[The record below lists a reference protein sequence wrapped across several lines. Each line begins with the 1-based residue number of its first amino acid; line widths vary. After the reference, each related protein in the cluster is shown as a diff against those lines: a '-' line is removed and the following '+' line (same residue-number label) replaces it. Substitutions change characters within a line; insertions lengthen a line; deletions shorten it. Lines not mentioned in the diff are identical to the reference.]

1 MKTGTPPRVDGRSLD
16 YAKMEEQ
23 PGDEQPSKFSFSS
36 NTQPLTH
43 QRPCHITYTNTQVHE
58 ILREGFEDSPMYNG
72 SIQSLGPRYCPSI
85 EDKINRFA
93 ERDRHQIFVEPEGWN
108 TIEIYVNGF
117 STSLPDDIQLK
128 AIHRIPGFEKAKIF
142 RPGYAIEYDFFQ
154 PTQLK
159 PTLETKI
166 INGLYFAGQINGT
179 TGYEEAAAQG
189 LMAGINAHIKVYQNS
204 EPVILKRNE
213 AYIGVLI
220 DDLVNKGTEEPY
232 RMFTSRAEYRISLRQ
247 DNADQRLTPLGK
259 KIGLINQEQYNSYLS
274 KTSYID
280 QLQTILSKTNISE
293 TSAKEFGLNLK
304 EKTRAQKLLNRND
317 VTIKHLMQSP
327 ELKEHSFSPEV
338 LHQVEIQTKYSS
350 YIKREIEQADKL
362 NRLNHLIIPPQFDYS
377 KLKSISAEA
386 REKLSKENPKTI
398 EEAKKISGV
407 SPSDISVLLTY
418 FGR

>member
-1 MKTGTPPRVDGRSLD
+1 
-16 YAKMEEQ
+16 
-23 PGDEQPSKFSFSS
+23 
-36 NTQPLTH
+36 
-43 QRPCHITYTNTQVHE
+43 
-58 ILREGFEDSPMYNG
+58 
-72 SIQSLGPRYCPSI
+72 
-85 EDKINRFA
+85 
-93 ERDRHQIFVEPEGWN
+93 
-108 TIEIYVNGF
+108 
-117 STSLPDDIQLK
+117 
-128 AIHRIPGFEKAKIF
+128 
-142 RPGYAIEYDFFQ
+142 
-154 PTQLK
+154 
-159 PTLETKI
+159 
-166 INGLYFAGQINGT
+166 
-179 TGYEEAAAQG
+179 
-189 LMAGINAHIKVYQNS
+189 
-204 EPVILKRNE
+204 
-213 AYIGVLI
+213 
-220 DDLVNKGTEEPY
+220 
-232 RMFTSRAEYRISLRQ
+232 
-247 DNADQRLTPLGK
+247 
-259 KIGLINQEQYNSYLS
+259 LINQEEYNSYLS

-293 TSAKEFGLNLK
+293 SSAKEFGLNLK

-386 REKLSKENPKTI
+386 REKLSKEKPHTI